1 MIKGTTPKHTFTL
14 PFDTS
19 IISKCKVVYGQGGVE
34 LFSKRTEDCV
44 LDGNTISTVL
54 TQEETLTFDYHKG
67 VEIQLRVLT
76 HSGEALASVTTTI
89 GIAKCLDNEV
99 LE

>member
-1 MIKGTTPKHTFTL
+1 MIKGTTPTHTFTL

-19 IISKCKVVYGQGGVE
+19 VLAKCKVVYGQNGVE
-34 LFSKRTEDCV
+34 VFSKRTEDCV
-44 LDGNTISTVL
+44 MKGNTISTTL
-54 TQEETLTFDYHKG
+54 SQEETLMLDYHKG

-76 HSGEALASVTTTI
+76 NNGEALASVTTTI

-99 LE
+99 LA